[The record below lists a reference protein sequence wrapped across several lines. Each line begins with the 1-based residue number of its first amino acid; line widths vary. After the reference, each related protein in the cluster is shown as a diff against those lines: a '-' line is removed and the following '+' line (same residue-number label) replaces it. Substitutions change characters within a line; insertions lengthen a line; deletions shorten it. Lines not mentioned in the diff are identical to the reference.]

1 MNIKVPEMSKTESL
15 KSCRFSGGQK
25 TNNSKDPYRDTQA
38 GDFKTH
44 TQNLKRKQLLQLL
57 QKNNNVCVW
66 NTNCVFIYIRHV
78 LFFETLNKIRYVNN
92 FRKDVCAKDCV
103 LYSHTDF
110 KKNPI
115 LVY

>member
-15 KSCRFSGGQK
+15 KSCRFSDGQK

-57 QKNNNVCVW
+57 QKNNNVCV
-66 NTNCVFIYIRHV
+66 
-78 LFFETLNKIRYVNN
+78 
-92 FRKDVCAKDCV
+92 
-103 LYSHTDF
+103 
-110 KKNPI
+110 
-115 LVY
+115 